1 MLSRLLAG
9 VLCSAL
15 ALVVSP
21 GARAE
26 IPPDVQARFEAV
38 ANRFA
43 HPEAMKA
50 AADQDYDMS
59 AFPGVYEIRL
69 NGRGGAPAPLVGM
82 PEMLFDSDAKWILI
96 FTPPNETNSRNYVDH
111 WRVADTTHWQGW
123 QKVSLQDS
131 LSQQMLRTFPVDK
144 LMHQGTEAPV
154 FVYYAA
160 PDCPY
165 CKKDQAAMEKSPFS
179 FAVMPV
185 TLNPTSMPFV
195 AHLACEDD
203 PLAGWNRLM
212 RTGQGSPQPCERF
225 DVKTWWDIRQL
236 FFPNALT
243 PSFLFADG
251 TVIQG
256 DVDAAMR
263 KAADMKARGIVF
275 H

>member
-1 MLSRLLAG
+1 MLFRFLAAAT
-9 VLCSAL
+9 CAAL
-15 ALVVSP
+15 VLVVSP

-26 IPPDVQARFEAV
+26 IPPDVQARYEAV

-43 HPEAMKA
+43 NPAGMKA
-50 AADQDYDMS
+50 QPDQDYDTS
-59 AFPGVYEIRL
+59 AYPGVYELRL
-69 NGRGGAPAPLVGM
+69 TGRSGAPAPLVGM

-96 FTPPNETNSRNYVDH
+96 FKAPNQTSSRNFVDH
-111 WRVADTTHWQGW
+111 WLVGDTTNWKGW
-123 QKVSLQDS
+123 QPVSLQDPI
-131 LSQQMLRTFPVDK
+131 SQQMLRTIPIDK
-144 LMHQGTEAPV
+144 LMHQGTGAPV
-154 FVYYAA
+154 FIYYAA

-165 CKKDQAAMEKSPFS
+165 CKKDQAAMEQSPFS
-179 FAVMPV
+179 FAIMPV
-185 TLNPTSMPFV
+185 TLNPASMPYV

-203 PLAGWNRLM
+203 PLAAWNRLM
-212 RTGQGSPQPCERF
+212 RTGQGSTQPCPRF

-256 DVDAAMR
+256 DVNAAMR
-263 KAADMKARGIVF
+263 KAADMQARGMVF

>member
-1 MLSRLLAG
+1 MLLRFFAG
-9 VLCSAL
+9 ALCGAL
-15 ALVVSP
+15 ALIAACS
-21 GARAE
+21 ADAE
-26 IPPDVQARFEAV
+26 IPPDVQARYEAV

-43 HPEAMKA
+43 HPDAMKA
-50 AADQDYDMS
+50 APDQDYDTS
-59 AFPGVYEIRL
+59 AFPGVYELRL
-69 NGRGGAPAPLVGM
+69 TGRGGAPAPLVGM

-96 FTPPNETNSRNYVDH
+96 FTPPNQTNSRNFADH
-111 WRVADTTHWQGW
+111 WLVGDTTHWTGW
-123 QKVSLQDS
+123 QKVSLQDPI
-131 LSQQMLRTFPVDK
+131 SQQMLRTFPVDK
-144 LMHQGTEAPV
+144 LMHQGSGAPV

-165 CKKDQAAMEKSPFS
+165 CKKDQAAMEKSSFS
-179 FAVMPV
+179 FAIMPV
-185 TLNPTSMPFV
+185 TLNPASMPFV

-203 PLAGWNRLM
+203 PLASWNRLM
-212 RTGQGSPQPCERF
+212 RSGQGGSQPCDRF

-256 DVDAAMR
+256 DVNAAMR
-263 KAADMKARGIVF
+263 KAADMKARGMVF